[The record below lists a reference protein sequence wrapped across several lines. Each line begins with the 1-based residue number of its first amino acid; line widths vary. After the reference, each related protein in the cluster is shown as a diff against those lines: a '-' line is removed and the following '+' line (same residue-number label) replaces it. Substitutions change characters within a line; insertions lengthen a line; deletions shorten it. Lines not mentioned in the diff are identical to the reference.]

1 MEMKQKP
8 TEAQINDIAQ
18 NCLMGMLSFVH
29 KETLEIEV
37 YPDVRHIIEFDEND
51 ELWAETK
58 NKLDEN
64 MADYIEI
71 EPMTSFESYKL
82 LENFVLVVD
91 DESLQDDLQAA
102 LERRKPFRNFKHI
115 VDNSNYRQAWFDFE
129 LEQTMEYV
137 RKNLHLK

>member
-1 MEMKQKP
+1 MTKKP
-8 TEAQINDIAQ
+8 TEAQIKDIAQ

-37 YPDVRHIIEFDEND
+37 YPDVTHIIDFDEND

-71 EPMTSFESYKL
+71 EPMASFESYKL

-91 DESLQDDLQAA
+91 DEALQDDLQAA